1 MHLVTLISFAC
12 TVISASA
19 FQFPEFVPL
28 HRRQEAGTPA
38 YECHANCG
46 GVIVDARTDG
56 YCDSEDFTIELA
68 DCLACALE
76 YDIWQYYGTSVSEA
90 AEACGLTATP
100 AEASSTTTSDS
111 ASATETAEQSAT
123 SVVDSSIITDTAS
136 SATRTTIISTS
147 VPSSNGVHISSR
159 PFSSIP
165 SATAARSSAASTP
178 SSSTLYSGASSTTY
192 GRSLLDVLAGFLVA
206 NFM

>member
-1 MHLVTLISFAC
+1 M
-12 TVISASA
+12 
-19 FQFPEFVPL
+19 
-28 HRRQEAGTPA
+28 
-38 YECHANCG
+38 
-46 GVIVDARTDG
+46 IVDARTDG

-147 VPSSNGVHISSR
+147 VPSSNGVRISSR

-165 SATAARSSAASTP
+165 SATAARSSVSFAST
-178 SSSTLYSGASSTTY
+178 YRASSLHRQLTY
-192 GRSLLDVLAGFLVA
+192 YRPLALLLPAPCTVVLHLPHMVDHFLV
-206 NFM
+206 FWQDFLLQTSCSRIRYVYGCM